1 MAKSFKLLREQM
13 SPEAQARAHE
23 KAHKMLAEMPLQELR
38 KARELSQQSIAEK
51 LHMKQAAVSKMERR
65 TDMYISTLRS
75 YIEAMG
81 GSLEIVAHFPEG
93 DVQLKLLSDAERDP
107 LNVSEI
113 RS

>member
-1 MAKSFKLLREQM
+1 MAKPFKLLREKM
-13 SPEAQARAHE
+13 SPEAQAEVHE
-23 KAHKMLAEMPLQELR
+23 RTQKMIAEMPLQELR

-51 LHMKQAAVSKMERR
+51 LNMKQAAVSKMERR

-93 DVQLKLLSDAERDP
+93 DVPLKLLSDVENNPPANI
-107 LNVSEI
+107 L
-113 RS
+113 